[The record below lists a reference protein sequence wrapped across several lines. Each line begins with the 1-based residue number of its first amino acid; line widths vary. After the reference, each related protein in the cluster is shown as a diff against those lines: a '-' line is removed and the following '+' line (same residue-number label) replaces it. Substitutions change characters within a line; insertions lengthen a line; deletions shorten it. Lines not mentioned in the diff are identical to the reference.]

1 MEDGIGTT
9 HADASR
15 QALNTAATPGLAV
28 LFAGVRFLGM
38 LGPSSLRPLLPASFV
53 LMTLAPWLY
62 Y

>member
-1 MEDGIGTT
+1 M
-9 HADASR
+9 
-15 QALNTAATPGLAV
+15 NTAATPGLAV